1 MSRRILAVALLSLGA
16 CASSVSTLPPIQSVS
31 DQTYRLGPGD
41 ELRIV
46 VYGFDSITN
55 AYTVSDAGTISL
67 PLLSAMDVEGL
78 STADLEAGIVEALR
92 TRDLAPRASVSVQVQ
107 KFRPFYILGEVQRPG
122 QYPYVPGMTVLT
134 AVSMAGGYTFRA
146 NKRDTELVRTQKN
159 VSSRARAGTDARVL
173 PGDTLLVPEAWF

>member
-1 MSRRILAVALLSLGA
+1 MPRRIMAAALLLLGA
-16 CASSVSTLPPIQSVS
+16 CAGSVSTLPPVQSVA

-41 ELRIV
+41 ELRIA

-67 PLLSAMDVEGL
+67 PLLAAMDVEGL
-78 STADLEAGIVEALR
+78 STADLEAAISGALR

-134 AVSMAGGYTFRA
+134 AISIAGGYTFRA
-146 NKRDTELVRTQKN
+146 NKRDAELVRTQKN
-159 VSSRARAGTDARVL
+159 VSYRARAGTEARVL

>member
-1 MSRRILAVALLSLGA
+1 MPRLILAAALMSLGG
-16 CASSVSTLPPIQSVS
+16 CASTVSQLPPVESVA

-41 ELRIV
+41 ELRV
-46 VYGFDSITN
+46 MVYGFDSMTN

-67 PLLSAMDVEGL
+67 PLISTLEVEGL
-78 STADLEAGIVEALR
+78 STAELETAISGQLR

-134 AVSMAGGYTFRA
+134 AVSIAGGYTFRA
-146 NKRDTELVRTQKN
+146 NKQDTELVRTRKR
-159 VSSRARAGTDARVL
+159 VSYRARASADARVL
-173 PGDTLLVPEAWF
+173 PGDTLMVPEAWF

>member
-1 MSRRILAVALLSLGA
+1 MSRRVLAAAFLLLGA
-16 CASSVSTLPPIQSVS
+16 CAGSVSTLPPVQSVA

-67 PLLSAMDVEGL
+67 PMLASMDVEGL
-78 STADLEAGIVEALR
+78 STAELEAAISGALR

-134 AVSMAGGYTFRA
+134 AVSIAGGYTFRA
-146 NKRDTELVRTQKN
+146 NKRDAELVRTKKN
-159 VSSRARAGTDARVL
+159 VSYRVRAGTDARVL

>member
-1 MSRRILAVALLSLGA
+1 MPRLILAAALMSLGG
-16 CASSVSTLPPIQSVS
+16 CANNVSQLPPVESVA

-41 ELRIV
+41 ELRVV
-46 VYGFDSITN
+46 VYGFDSMTN

-67 PLLSAMDVEGL
+67 PLISSLEVEGL
-78 STADLEAGIVEALR
+78 STAELETAISGQLR

-134 AVSMAGGYTFRA
+134 AVSIAGGYTFRA
-146 NKRDTELVRTQKN
+146 NKQDAELIRTRKR
-159 VSSRARAGTDARVL
+159 VSYRARAGSDARVL
-173 PGDTLLVPEAWF
+173 PGDTLMVPEAWF

>member
-1 MSRRILAVALLSLGA
+1 MSRRVLAAAFLLLGA
-16 CASSVSTLPPIQSVS
+16 CAGSVSTLPPVQSVA

-67 PLLSAMDVEGL
+67 PMLASMDVEGL
-78 STADLEAGIVEALR
+78 STADLESAISGELR

-134 AVSMAGGYTFRA
+134 AVSIAGGYTFRA
-146 NKRDTELVRTQKN
+146 NKRDAELVRTKKN
-159 VSSRARAGTDARVL
+159 VSYRARAGTDARVL